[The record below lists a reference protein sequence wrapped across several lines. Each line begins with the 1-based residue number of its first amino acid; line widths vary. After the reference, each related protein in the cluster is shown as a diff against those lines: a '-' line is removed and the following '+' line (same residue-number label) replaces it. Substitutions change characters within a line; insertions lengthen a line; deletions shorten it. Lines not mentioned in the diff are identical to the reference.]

1 MPEPIK
7 LDQLLT
13 EFLKY
18 APDAI
23 VDQQYDGNIVFIS
36 NLRLA
41 EDHATLVPFGDEE
54 EEDS

>member
-1 MPEPIK
+1 MSDNVK
-7 LDQLLT
+7 LDQLLA

-23 VDQQYDGNIVFIS
+23 VDQQADGNIVLVT

-41 EDHATLVPFGDEE
+41 EDKSTLVPFGDEE